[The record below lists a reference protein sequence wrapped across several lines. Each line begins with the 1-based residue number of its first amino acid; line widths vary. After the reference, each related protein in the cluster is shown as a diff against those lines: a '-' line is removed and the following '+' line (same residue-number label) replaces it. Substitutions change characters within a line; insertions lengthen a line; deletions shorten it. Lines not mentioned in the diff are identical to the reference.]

1 MYIKL
6 VNNKDIIFIS
16 VRLYNIYLF
25 IYEYTYVYT
34 HRISMYK
41 RGCVVSQPSYALV

>member
-6 VNNKDIIFIS
+6 ANNKDIIFIS
-16 VRLYNIYLF
+16 VRLCNIYLL

-34 HRISMYK
+34 HGILISMYK
-41 RGCVVSQPSYALV
+41 RGCVVSQPSQI

>member
-6 VNNKDIIFIS
+6 TNNKDIIFIS
-16 VRLYNIYLF
+16 VRLCNIYLF

-34 HRISMYK
+34 HRIWISMYK
-41 RGCVVSQPSYALV
+41 RGCVGSQPSL